1 MERVM
6 TSVRRATRALI
17 CVDVQRDFCEGGAL
31 GVAGGAAVAAAVA
44 AHLRASRDRYAVVV
58 ASRDWHVDPGAH
70 WSSEPDYRR
79 SWPVHCRAGSVG
91 AELHPTFATAV
102 TAGLVDVIVDKGQY
116 DDGYSAFEG
125 VASDG
130 RTLAEVLVGVETV
143 IVAGL
148 ATDHCVR
155 TTALDARR
163 AGFAVTVAVDLSAG
177 VTGGSTAAALAEM
190 RAAGV
195 ELATIGTVPD

>member
-1 MERVM
+1 M
-6 TSVRRATRALI
+6 
-17 CVDVQRDFCEGGAL
+17 
-31 GVAGGAAVAAAVA
+31 
-44 AHLRASRDRYAVVV
+44 
-58 ASRDWHVDPGAH
+58 
-70 WSSEPDYRR
+70 
-79 SWPVHCRAGSVG
+79 
-91 AELHPTFATAV
+91 HPTFATAV

-155 TTALDARR
+155 ATALDARR